1 MTRATKI
8 KQQKKKKHASAV
20 LSPSLGSSSV
30 NISMPS
36 SITYI
41 FLPLAAVLVIE
52 SIIQL
57 LKNCPRGEFETGS
70 DDTSR

>member
-1 MTRATKI
+1 MTIATKI
-8 KQQKKKKHASAV
+8 KQQKKKHASAV

-30 NISMPS
+30 TISMPS